1 MVGGYGGSMRRRWR
15 EMLLMLMDWPG
26 SWWCDE
32 YDDGDGASDA
42 AAAGGGG
49 GGGT

>member
-1 MVGGYGGSMRRRWR
+1 
-15 EMLLMLMDWPG
+15 MLLMLMDWPG

-42 AAAGGGG
+42 CAVAAAAANGG